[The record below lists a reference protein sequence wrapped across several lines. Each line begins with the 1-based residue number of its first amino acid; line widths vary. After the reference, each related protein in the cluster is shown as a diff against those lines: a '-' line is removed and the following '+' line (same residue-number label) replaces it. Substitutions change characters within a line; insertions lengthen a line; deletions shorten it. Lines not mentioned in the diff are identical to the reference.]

1 MLDRELPMIR
11 GKRLPIT
18 NPGGEKESCLDS
30 AACCEA
36 ENALARFYGDRSL
49 AKERCLLVCTE
60 AKKMDEED
68 LTSEIKVFKALAD
81 MTRLRILKLLMAG
94 ELCSCEVM
102 LALKRPQSSVSHNLS
117 ILEDAGLV
125 KERKVGKWCRY
136 RISDEAITDI
146 INWSGRNGWRTG
158 RR

>member
-11 GKRLPIT
+11 DKRLPIT
-18 NPGGEKESCLDS
+18 NYGVENESCLDS
-30 AACCEA
+30 PACCEA
-36 ENALARFYGDRSL
+36 ENALARFYGDRNL

-60 AKKMDEED
+60 AKKMDEEGLASD
-68 LTSEIKVFKALAD
+68 IKVFKALAD
-81 MTRLRILKLLMAG
+81 MTRLKILKLLMAG
-94 ELCSCEVM
+94 ELCSCEIM

-136 RISDEAITDI
+136 RISDEAIADI
-146 INWSGRNGWRTG
+146 INFPERMKKK
-158 RR
+158 